1 MGKTRAFFLSFLLP
15 AAAGSAAV
23 HDCDFHVDAWITD
36 TAFQPVPRG
45 EFKVLTGRDGRV
57 LTTNPGGFY
66 LNALVSADANI
77 PNLTLVLR
85 LPSDFIPWGNNP
97 VHAYLN
103 DFALPVPDDEDAI
116 YAGDSLSF
124 GPIHLAAGDR
134 LYLTLHVRYFEGPV
148 APADLPRTYA
158 FSATASAIGM
168 TDAHFA
174 TLTGILK
181 K

>member
-1 MGKTRAFFLSFLLP
+1 MGKTRAFLLSLLLP
-15 AAAGSAAV
+15 AAVGSAAV
-23 HDCDFHVDAWITD
+23 HDCDFHVDTWITD
-36 TAFQPVPRG
+36 TAFQPVPNG

-57 LTTNPGGFY
+57 LSTNPGGFY
-66 LNALVSADANI
+66 LNALVTADANI
-77 PNLTLVLR
+77 PNLTVTLDI
-85 LPSDFIPWGNNP
+85 PADFAPWGNNP

-103 DFALPVPDDEDAI
+103 DFDLPVPDDEDAI

-124 GPIHLAAGDR
+124 GPVNLAAGDR
-134 LYLTLHVRYFEGPV
+134 LYLTLHVRYAPGPIS
-148 APADLPRTYA
+148 AGYLPRTYA

-168 TDAHFA
+168 TDSDFS